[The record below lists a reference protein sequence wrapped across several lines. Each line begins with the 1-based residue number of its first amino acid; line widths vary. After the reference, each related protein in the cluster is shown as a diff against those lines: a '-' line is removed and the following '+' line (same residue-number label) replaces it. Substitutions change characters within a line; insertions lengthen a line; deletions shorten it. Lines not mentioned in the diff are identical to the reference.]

1 MAPPKRYWAKIKLPT
16 EFLKTLPNFP
26 TPISKSRLKKLAA
39 EERRAQSEGT
49 TPPSGDTSKI
59 SSPAPTIDVASTM
72 ETTPAA
78 PEPVPK
84 KEPASSNLHSSYVLD
99 KSGGTVR
106 KWIKQ
111 PRQFKTFSG
120 FKVKYQAYAVLGEE
134 NIEKKEDVE
143 PNNVKQETK

>member
-49 TPPSGDTSKI
+49 TPPSGDNSKL
-59 SSPAPTIDVASTM
+59 SSPVPTIDVASSTM
-72 ETTPAA
+72 ETAPAA
-78 PEPVPK
+78 PEPVQK

-106 KWIKQ
+106 KWTKQ

-120 FKVKYQAYAVLGEE
+120 FKVKYQAYAVLSEE
-134 NIEKKEDVE
+134 SKEKKEDADLK
-143 PNNVKQETK
+143 VKQETK